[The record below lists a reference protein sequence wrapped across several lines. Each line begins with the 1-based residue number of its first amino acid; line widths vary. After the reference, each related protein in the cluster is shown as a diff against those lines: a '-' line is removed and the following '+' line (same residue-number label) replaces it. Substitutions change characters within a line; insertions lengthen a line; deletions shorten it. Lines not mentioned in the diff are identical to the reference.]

1 MNSPQK
7 VAQSKINSMCR
18 YINERAIEHI
28 DAINHLNNRL
38 QEEISTND
46 IKPNSE
52 ETLATISALQEL
64 TLTPAFKRLLLLV
77 KERK

>member
-7 VAQSKINSMCR
+7 VAQSKVNSMCR

-28 DAINHLNNRL
+28 DAINHLNNKL
-38 QEEISTND
+38 QEEMSND